1 MFYKGYAIN
10 FYFVTSYAEHILSSL
25 SAFFFGTRGARKKL
39 GKKETPRL
47 CFAACARRP
56 TLRAL
61 DRRLLFKKSN
71 AKTFDRL
78 RHYVVKKL

>member
-39 GKKETPRL
+39 GKKRNAEAMFRRVR
-47 CFAACARRP
+47 AATNAARVGS
-56 TLRAL
+56 AVA
-61 DRRLLFKKSN
+61 F
-71 AKTFDRL
+71 
-78 RHYVVKKL
+78 